1 MDNNNNNSNFIN
13 TIDNISKLYDNQTYW
28 DMYGVTTVM
37 FILLTL
43 FVFFVYTYLQVI
55 QQREKIVNDW
65 ANQRCNPKYIPFAGY
80 ITRPEGKTAFDYTS
94 ENFQYCV
101 QNILVNITGE
111 AVNPIQYVINNL
123 TKVFKMFELGLQQIR
138 LILSLLRGR
147 IAKFSDDV
155 LNRVFNI
162 MMPLQSLFIALMD
175 TFNKIQGIMTAS
187 LYTILGSYVTLQSL
201 MGAILELTIKLLIVL
216 SIVIIGL
223 WTSPFTWPAAAS
235 ASAVFLSI
243 SIPLAIIIGFM
254 TEVLHIKSS
263 SIPKLR
269 RCFDKNTYIKMFDG
283 SYKTIQNIE
292 VGELLENGDKV
303 TAKFKV
309 NSQKLRMFN
318 LKGIIVSETHLVQ
331 YNNKWIQV
339 YEHPEAFEISN
350 VLYREPF
357 LYCLNTSSKEIHINN
372 VVFADWDEIHGTQ
385 LDKLLHYIDNTF
397 VSKQYQS
404 SKIEIDNTENNKD
417 KRKNI
422 HKYLDKGYEKDT
434 PVYLLNNRKTT
445 ISEIK
450 VGDKLSTQGVVYGIV
465 ELDSSELDT
474 TNINNNFSLGTKK
487 LYHLLVSNQI
497 FETDGKIFRDY
508 NDNLDIICHMLNK

>member
-1 MDNNNNNSNFIN
+1 
-13 TIDNISKLYDNQTYW
+13 
-28 DMYGVTTVM
+28 
-37 FILLTL
+37 
-43 FVFFVYTYLQVI
+43 
-55 QQREKIVNDW
+55 
-65 ANQRCNPKYIPFAGY
+65 
-80 ITRPEGKTAFDYTS
+80 
-94 ENFQYCV
+94 
-101 QNILVNITGE
+101 
-111 AVNPIQYVINNL
+111 
-123 TKVFKMFELGLQQIR
+123 MFELGLQQIR

-283 SYKTIQNIE
+283 GYKPIQNIE
-292 VGELLENGDKV
+292 AGEILENGDKV

-404 SKIEIDNTENNKD
+404 SKIEIDNTENNKN

-434 PVYLLNNRKTT
+434 PVYLLNNMKTT

-465 ELDSSELDT
+465 ELDASELDT

>member
-1 MDNNNNNSNFIN
+1 
-13 TIDNISKLYDNQTYW
+13 
-28 DMYGVTTVM
+28 
-37 FILLTL
+37 
-43 FVFFVYTYLQVI
+43 
-55 QQREKIVNDW
+55 
-65 ANQRCNPKYIPFAGY
+65 
-80 ITRPEGKTAFDYTS
+80 
-94 ENFQYCV
+94 
-101 QNILVNITGE
+101 
-111 AVNPIQYVINNL
+111 
-123 TKVFKMFELGLQQIR
+123 
-138 LILSLLRGR
+138 
-147 IAKFSDDV
+147 
-155 LNRVFNI
+155 
-162 MMPLQSLFIALMD
+162 
-175 TFNKIQGIMTAS
+175 
-187 LYTILGSYVTLQSL
+187 
-201 MGAILELTIKLLIVL
+201 
-216 SIVIIGL
+216 
-223 WTSPFTWPAAAS
+223 
-235 ASAVFLSI
+235 
-243 SIPLAIIIGFM
+243 
-254 TEVLHIKSS
+254 
-263 SIPKLR
+263 
-269 RCFDKNTYIKMFDG
+269 MFDG

-331 YNNKWIQV
+331 YENRWIQT

-397 VSKQYQS
+397 VSKQSQS
-404 SKIEIDNTENNKD
+404 SKIEIDNTENNKN

-434 PVYLLNNRKTT
+434 PVYLLNNMKTT

-465 ELDSSELDT
+465 ELDASELDT